1 MGSGIDHPA
10 MRIGIL
16 TSGGDAPGMN
26 AAIRALAAVGRAR
39 GHHILGIRNG
49 YAGLLTG
56 DHRELD
62 SDRIEGI
69 TRQGGT
75 ILGSSRC
82 LEMMKPEGQ
91 AQVLAKLDELGVEGL
106 VVIGGNGSLTG
117 AHVIAEKSK
126 GKVKTVG
133 LPASI
138 DNDVGHAGL
147 SIGVDTAVN
156 TIVDACDRI
165 SDTARAH
172 RRCFIVEVMG
182 RNCGFLA
189 MRAGIAA
196 EADAILYGEASLV
209 EDEVIARM
217 KRMLGRCF
225 APGRNKK
232 RALIVK
238 SEGLNI
244 PTPRLRDR
252 IAEVLHEIAPGVDV
266 RETVLGHVVR
276 GGDPSAL
283 DRTIAQRLSFG
294 AIMALEAGLSDVMLG
309 WEPPFGVGRETVD
322 PSVRMIPLEEVLA
335 ETARLLDGTSPVIQ
349 RRMAMLA
356 MVEEILPG

>member
-1 MGSGIDHPA
+1 
-10 MRIGIL
+10 
-16 TSGGDAPGMN
+16 MN
-26 AAIRALAAVGRAR
+26 AAIRAISVVGRAR
-39 GHHILGIRNG
+39 GHTIVGIRHG
-49 YAGLLTG
+49 YAGLLAG
-56 DHRELD
+56 DWGDLEAD
-62 SDRIEGI
+62 AIEGI

-75 ILGSSRC
+75 VLGSSRC
-82 LEMMKPEGQ
+82 LDMIDLPGQ
-91 AQVLAKLDELGVEGL
+91 KAALAKLGEAKIEGL

-117 AHVIAEKSK
+117 GHTLATLARDSGGTPLRV
-126 GKVKTVG
+126 VG

-147 SIGVDTAVN
+147 AIGVDTAVN

-196 EADAILYGEASLV
+196 EADAILYGEANLG
-209 EDEVIARM
+209 EDEVVDRM
-217 KRMLGRCF
+217 KRVLSRCF
-225 APGRNKK
+225 APGRAKK

-238 SEGLNI
+238 SEGLPI
-244 PTPRLRDR
+244 PAVRLRQRLQDV
-252 IAEVLHEIAPGVDV
+252 IGEIATGVDV
-266 RETVLGHVVR
+266 RETILGHVVR

-294 AIMALEAGLSDVMLG
+294 ALLSLEGGLSDVMLG
-309 WEPPFGVGRETVD
+309 WEPPFGVGRETLD
-322 PSVRMIPLEEVLA
+322 PSVRIVPLEEVLA
-335 ETARLLDGTSPVIQ
+335 ETGRLLDGTSPVIQ
-349 RRMAMLA
+349 RRMMMLKQ
-356 MVEEILPG
+356 VEEILPG

>member
-1 MGSGIDHPA
+1 

-26 AAIRALAAVGRAR
+26 AAIRALAVVGRAR
-39 GHHILGIRNG
+39 GHQMIGIQHG
-49 YAGLLTG
+49 YAGLLAG
-56 DHRELD
+56 EHAELEAD
-62 SDRIEGI
+62 SIEGI

-82 LEMMKPEGQ
+82 LEMMQPPGQ
-91 AQVLAKLDELGVEGL
+91 RAALERLDAAKIEGL

-117 AHVIAEKSK
+117 GHILAGLARDHGSPL
-126 GKVKTVG
+126 KVVG

-172 RRCFIVEVMG
+172 KRCFIVEVMG

-196 EADAILYGEASLV
+196 EADAILYGEANETEDQIV
-209 EDEVIARM
+209 ERLR
-217 KRMLGRCF
+217 KMLERCF
-225 APGRNKK
+225 APGRHKK
-232 RALIVK
+232 RVLIVK
-238 SEGLNI
+238 SEGLSF
-244 PTPRLRDR
+244 PVARLRQR
-252 IAEVLHEIAPGVDV
+252 VQEALNEIIKGIDV

-294 AIMALEAGLSDVMLG
+294 AILALEAGLTDVMLG
-309 WEPPFGVGRETVD
+309 WEPPFGVGRETLD
-322 PSVRMIPLEEVLA
+322 PSVRLVPLDEVLA

-356 MVEEILPG
+356 QVEAILPG

>member
-1 MGSGIDHPA
+1 
-10 MRIGIL
+10 
-16 TSGGDAPGMN
+16 MN
-26 AAIRALAAVGRAR
+26 AAIRALAVVGRAR
-39 GHHILGIRNG
+39 GHQMIGVRHG
-49 YAGLLTG
+49 YAGVLASDWG
-56 DHRELD
+56 DLEAD
-62 SDRIEGI
+62 SIEGI

-82 LEMMKPEGQ
+82 MEMMAPEGQ
-91 AQVLAKLDELGVEGL
+91 KAAHQRLVDAKIEGL

-117 AHVIAEKSK
+117 GHLIAGLARDAGSSV
-126 GKVKTVG
+126 KVVG

-147 SIGVDTAVN
+147 AIGVDTAVN

-196 EADAILYGEASLV
+196 EADAILYGEAHLV
-209 EDEVIARM
+209 EDEVVARLT
-217 KRMLGRCF
+217 KVLGRCF
-225 APGRNKK
+225 APGRMKK

-238 SEGLNI
+238 SEGLSI
-244 PTPRLRDR
+244 PVMRLRQR
-252 IAEVLHEIAPGVDV
+252 VQEALTPIAKGVDV

-294 AIMALEAGLSDVMLG
+294 AIVALEAGLSDVMLG
-309 WEPPFGVGRETVD
+309 WEPPFGVGRETLD
-322 PSVRMIPLEEVLA
+322 PSVRVIPLDEVLA

-349 RRMAMLA
+349 RRMMMLSQ
-356 MVEEILPG
+356 VEEILSG

>member
-1 MGSGIDHPA
+1 
-10 MRIGIL
+10 MRIAIL

-26 AAIRALAAVGRAR
+26 AAIRAMAVVGKSR
-39 GHHILGIRNG
+39 GHEMLGVKNG

-56 DHRELD
+56 EWSVLD
-62 SDRIEGI
+62 ADSIEGI

-75 ILGSSRC
+75 VLGSSRC
-82 LEMMKPEGQ
+82 LEMLQPDGQ
-91 AQVLAKLDELGVEGL
+91 ARVLARLREIDAQGL

-117 AHVIAEKSK
+117 ANLLAASGQLRV
-126 GKVKTVG
+126 VG

-147 SIGVDTAVN
+147 AIGVDTAVN

-182 RNCGFLA
+182 RDCGFLA

-196 EADAILYGEASLV
+196 EADAILYGEASL
-209 EDEVIARM
+209 DKPQILARM
-217 KRMLGRCF
+217 ERMLARCF
-225 APGRNKK
+225 APGRTKK
-232 RALIVK
+232 RVLIVK
-238 SEGLNI
+238 SEGLAFPI
-244 PTPRLRDR
+244 MELRAGVQEIVSRL
-252 IAEVLHEIAPGVDV
+252 APGVDV

-283 DRTIAQRLSFG
+283 DRTIAQRLGFG
-294 AIMALEAGLSDVMLG
+294 AILTLEAGLSGVMLG
-309 WEPPFGVGRETVD
+309 WEPPFGVGRETMD
-322 PSVRMIPLEEVLA
+322 PSVRLIPLEEVLA

-349 RRMAMLA
+349 RRMLMLA
-356 MVEEILPG
+356 QVEEILPG

>member
-1 MGSGIDHPA
+1 
-10 MRIGIL
+10 
-16 TSGGDAPGMN
+16 MN
-26 AAIRALAAVGRAR
+26 AAIRALAVVGRAR
-39 GHHILGIRNG
+39 GHKVLGIRHG
-49 YAGLLTG
+49 YQGLLAG
-56 DHRELD
+56 DWGELEAD
-62 SDRIEGI
+62 ATEGI

-82 LEMMKPEGQ
+82 MEMMTPDGQ
-91 AQVLAKLDELGVEGL
+91 RAALDKLVLAEIEGL

-117 AHVIAEKSK
+117 GHILSTLAASTNTPL
-126 GKVKTVG
+126 KVVG

-147 SIGVDTAVN
+147 AIGVDTAVN

-196 EADAILYGEASLV
+196 EADAILYGEANL
-209 EDEVIARM
+209 DEEQILARLE
-217 KRMLGRCF
+217 RALTRSF
-225 APGRNKK
+225 APGRSKK
-232 RALIVK
+232 RVLIVK
-238 SEGLNI
+238 SEGLAI
-244 PTPRLRDR
+244 PASRLRQRVQDVVSK
-252 IAEVLHEIAPGVDV
+252 IAKGVDV

-276 GGDPSAL
+276 GGDPTAL
-283 DRTIAQRLSFG
+283 DRTIAQRLSF
-294 AIMALEAGLSDVMLG
+294 AAMLALEAGVTDVMLG
-309 WEPPFGVGRETVD
+309 WEPPFGVGRETLD
-322 PSVRMIPLEEVLA
+322 PSVRIIPLDEVLA

-349 RRMAMLA
+349 RRMMMLA
-356 MVEEILPG
+356 QVEEILPG

>member
-1 MGSGIDHPA
+1 M
-10 MRIGIL
+10 L

-26 AAIRALAAVGRAR
+26 AAIRAIAVVGAAR
-39 GHHILGIRNG
+39 GHGVLGIRDG
-49 YAGLLTG
+49 YAGLLAG
-56 DHRELD
+56 RVHDLD
-62 SDRIEGI
+62 PDGIEGI

-82 LEMMKPEGQ
+82 LEMMESAGQ
-91 AQVLAKLDELGVEGL
+91 EKARASIVKLGLDAL

-117 AHVIAEKSK
+117 AHALAERAFPA
-126 GKVKTVG
+126 GDVKIVG

-147 SIGVDTAVN
+147 AIGVDTAVN
-156 TIVDACDRI
+156 TIVGACDRI

-172 RRCFIVEVMG
+172 RRAFIVEVMG

-196 EADAILYGEASLV
+196 EADAILYGEAGL
-209 EDEVIARM
+209 DENAVVDRV
-217 KRMLGRCF
+217 REVLRRCF
-225 APGRNKK
+225 AKGRAKK

-238 SEGLNI
+238 SEGL
-244 PTPRLRDR
+244 PVPV
-252 IAEVLHEIAPGVDV
+252 AVLKKRVQAFLDVDAPGVDI

-283 DRTIAQRLSFG
+283 DRTISLRLGFA
-294 AIMALEAGLSDVMLG
+294 AITTVEAGLSDVMLG
-309 WEPPFGVGRETVD
+309 WETPFGVGRETVD
-322 PSVRMIPLEEVLA
+322 PSVRVIRLADVLEE
-335 ETARLLDGTSPVIQ
+335 TSRLLDGTSPVIL
-349 RRMAMLA
+349 RRIEMLKA
-356 MVEEILPG
+356 VESALPG

>member
-1 MGSGIDHPA
+1 
-10 MRIGIL
+10 
-16 TSGGDAPGMN
+16 MN
-26 AAIRALAAVGRAR
+26 AAIRALAVVGRAR
-39 GHHILGIRNG
+39 GHDMVGIRHG
-49 YAGLLTG
+49 YLGLLVG
-56 DHRELD
+56 DLGELEAD
-62 SDRIEGI
+62 SIEGI

-75 ILGSSRC
+75 VLGSSRC
-82 LEMMKPEGQ
+82 LEMMEPEGQ
-91 AQVLAKLDELGVEGL
+91 RRAIDRLRAAEIEGL

-117 AHVIAEKSK
+117 GHVLASIAEGEGTSL
-126 GKVKTVG
+126 KVVG

-147 SIGVDTAVN
+147 AIGVDTAVN

-196 EADAILYGEASLV
+196 EADAILYGEAHLD
-209 EDEVIARM
+209 EDQIIERM
-217 KRMLGRCF
+217 RRMLAKSF
-225 APGRNKK
+225 APGRTKK

-238 SEGLNI
+238 SEGLAF
-244 PTPRLRDR
+244 PVARLRQR
-252 IAEVLHEIAPGVDV
+252 IQEVLTPIAKGVDV

-294 AIMALEAGLSDVMLG
+294 AVLALEAGLSDVMLG
-309 WEPPFGVGRETVD
+309 WEPPFGVGRDTLD
-322 PSVRMIPLEEVLA
+322 PSVRVIPLEEVLA
-335 ETARLLDGTSPVIQ
+335 ETARLLDGTSPVIR
-349 RRMAMLA
+349 RRMMMLSQ
-356 MVEEILPG
+356 VEEILPG